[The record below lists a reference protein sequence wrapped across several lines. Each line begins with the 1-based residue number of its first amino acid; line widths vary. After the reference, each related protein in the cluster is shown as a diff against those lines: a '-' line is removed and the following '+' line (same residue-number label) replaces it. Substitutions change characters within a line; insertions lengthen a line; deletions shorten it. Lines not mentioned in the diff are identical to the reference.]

1 MADNKL
7 NKAINEQIKHEL
19 DSFYLYLSMASY
31 CESINLNGFASWMK
45 SQSSEEYEHAMK
57 FYNFLHERGAE
68 VELLPIDKPPK
79 SFGSSLKLFEK
90 ALENEQNV
98 TKLIHKL
105 YEMALDQKD
114 YPAQVMLHWFIE
126 EQVEEEDMV
135 REIIEKLKLAGN
147 QGAAL
152 LMMDRQLAQRSEK

>member
-1 MADNKL
+1 MAIKKL
-7 NKAINEQIKHEL
+7 NKSLNEQIKHEL
-19 DSFYLYLSMASY
+19 DSSYLYLSMASY
-31 CESINLNGFASWMK
+31 CETINLDGFASWMK
-45 SQSSEEYEHAMK
+45 NQSIEEYEHAMK

-79 SFGSSLKLFEK
+79 SFGSTLELFEK
-90 ALENEQNV
+90 ALENEQKV

-105 YEMALDQKD
+105 YEAALEEND

-135 REIIEKLKLAGN
+135 RTIIEKLKMVGT
-147 QGAAL
+147 QGAAI
-152 LMMDRQLAQRSEK
+152 LMMDRELAKRGE